1 MYGITR
7 ILATLTKKTSEAVRA
22 QTCALQEKGGVGG
35 VGGIVKGFV
44 VVRLTHC
51 IFFEGSGSS
60 SNGGVYFYIYEY
72 KNPHYYLKC

>member
-35 VGGIVKGFV
+35 GGGNSKGLCCSQVNTLHLF
-44 VVRLTHC
+44 
-51 IFFEGSGSS
+51 
-60 SNGGVYFYIYEY
+60 
-72 KNPHYYLKC
+72 